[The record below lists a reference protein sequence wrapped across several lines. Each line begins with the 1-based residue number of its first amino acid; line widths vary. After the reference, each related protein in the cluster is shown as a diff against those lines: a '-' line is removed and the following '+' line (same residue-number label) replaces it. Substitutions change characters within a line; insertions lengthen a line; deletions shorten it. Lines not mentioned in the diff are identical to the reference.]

1 MAKAEAGQSLLTDRL
16 KAASDGDALMG
27 IGMVAILSVMLLP
40 LPSNFLDVL
49 LVINISIGLVILLTA
64 IYSYKPLDFVVFPSL
79 LLVTTLFRIALTVAS
94 TRLVLLHGHEGTKA
108 AGLVIHAFGSFVVG
122 GNYVVG

>member
-79 LLVTTLFRIALTVAS
+79 LL
-94 TRLVLLHGHEGTKA
+94 
-108 AGLVIHAFGSFVVG
+108 
-122 GNYVVG
+122 

>member
-1 MAKAEAGQSLLTDRL
+1 MAKAEAGHSLLTDRL

-49 LVINISIGLVILLTA
+49 LVINISMGLVILLTA

-108 AGLVIHAFGSFVVG
+108 AGLVIHAFGSFVATGCVP
-122 GNYVVG
+122 